1 MDTTNNKWLYG
12 AWPEK
17 KLSKNS
23 FMYNSNL
30 QINLQFNYIY
40 SIWDKK
46 NEWVILL
53 EKIEIFD
60 RLYLILDIASL
71 LEK

>member
-1 MDTTNNKWLYG
+1 MRGQK
-12 AWPEK
+12 K

-53 EKIEIFD
+53 EKIEIFV